1 MATKT
6 TIYSFNATVQNANT
20 NQARNLALQG
30 LYNNMI
36 ATPPTGWTL
45 IASTIPTPTT
55 SLLVYSATYDL
66 PEGFRVIIKT
76 TTSATTKDYLYFDR

>member
-30 LYNNMI
+30 LYNNMK
-36 ATPPTGWTL
+36 L
-45 IASTIPTPTT
+45 
-55 SLLVYSATYDL
+55 
-66 PEGFRVIIKT
+66 F
-76 TTSATTKDYLYFDR
+76 YFLNKSSNPSFGLNIFLM